1 MLVKYIK
8 CDICGETIPPTQER
22 YRYSYIVKGIENT
35 LGDPREEK
43 LDVCFDC
50 CLKMKQWIREQKGAK
65 DATNT

>member
-8 CDICGETIPPTQER
+8 CDICGATILPQQER
-22 YRYSYIVKGIENT
+22 YKYSYIVKDIENT

-43 LDVCFDC
+43 LDVCLSC